1 MLTKESHIKYWVESA
16 QEDWDTAIV
25 LKNNKRY
32 GFCLFSLHLVLEKL
46 LKALWIQKSLTNT
59 PPYSHDLIRLSDECE
74 LQLTLEQLDFLATAN
89 SWNIRGRY
97 PDYSRSLH
105 QSATPAYLDMQ
116 FEKVKTLKKWLQNQ
130 L

>member
-1 MLTKESHIKYWVESA
+1 MLTKEGHIKYWLESA
-16 QEDWDTAIV
+16 HEDWETATV
-25 LKNNKRY
+25 LKNNKRF
-32 GFCLFSLHLVLEKL
+32 GFCLFSLHLVLEKM
-46 LKALWIQKSLTNT
+46 LKALWIQKNITNT
-59 PPYSHDLIRLSDECE
+59 PPHSHDLIRLSDECE
-74 LQLTLEQLDFLATAN
+74 LTLTLEQLDFLATAN

-116 FEKVKTLKKWLQNQ
+116 FEKVKTLKEWLQNQ